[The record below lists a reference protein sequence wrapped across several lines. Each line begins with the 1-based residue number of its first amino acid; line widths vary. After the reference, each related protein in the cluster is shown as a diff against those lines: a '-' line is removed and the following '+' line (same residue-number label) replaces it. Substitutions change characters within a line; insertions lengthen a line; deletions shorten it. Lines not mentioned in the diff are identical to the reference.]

1 MVVHLKKKNII
12 YRDDYFNKYYKD
24 GKMDK
29 NAPLVINI
37 DGLLVKVKDLPDL
50 ALNNKNEVLEY
61 CYGVKVTIPE
71 YVPYITFVWEE
82 KNV

>member
-29 NAPLVINI
+29 NVLCYLSI
-37 DGLLVKVKDLPDL
+37 DRNSLIKESELC
-50 ALNNKNEVLEY
+50 VL
-61 CYGVKVTIPE
+61 
-71 YVPYITFVWEE
+71 
-82 KNV
+82 

>member
-1 MVVHLKKKNII
+1 MVVYLKKKNII

-61 CYGVKVTIPE
+61 CYEVKKIIPE

>member
-1 MVVHLKKKNII
+1 MVVYLKKKNII

-50 ALNNKNEVLEY
+50 ALNNKKEVLEY
-61 CYGVKVTIPE
+61 CYRVKKMVRE
-71 YVPYITFVWEE
+71 SVPYITFVWEK

>member
-50 ALNNKNEVLEY
+50 ALNNKNEVL
-61 CYGVKVTIPE
+61 GR
-71 YVPYITFVWEE
+71 ITEE
-82 KNV
+82 ACLDALPNIYYSYSNLC

>member
-1 MVVHLKKKNII
+1 MVVYLKKKNII

-29 NAPLVINI
+29 NVSLVINI

-61 CYGVKVTIPE
+61 CYGVKKIIPE
-71 YVPYITFVWEE
+71 YVPYITFVWEK

>member
-1 MVVHLKKKNII
+1 MIVYLKKKNII

-50 ALNNKNEVLEY
+50 ALNNKNEVLKY
-61 CYGVKVTIPE
+61 CYGVKVMIPE

>member
-1 MVVHLKKKNII
+1 MIVYLKKKNII

-61 CYGVKVTIPE
+61 LYGVKKIIPE
-71 YVPYITFVWEE
+71 DVPYITFVWE
-82 KNV
+82 KK

>member
-1 MVVHLKKKNII
+1 MIVYLKKKNII

-37 DGLLVKVKDLPDL
+37 DGLLVKVKDL
-50 ALNNKNEVLEY
+50 
-61 CYGVKVTIPE
+61 
-71 YVPYITFVWEE
+71 
-82 KNV
+82 

>member
-1 MVVHLKKKNII
+1 MVVYLKKKNII

-61 CYGVKVTIPE
+61 LYGVKKIIPE
-71 YVPYITFVWEE
+71 DVPYITFVWE
-82 KNV
+82 KK

>member
-1 MVVHLKKKNII
+1 MVVYLKKKNII

-61 CYGVKVTIPE
+61 CYGVKVAIPE

>member
-1 MVVHLKKKNII
+1 MVVYLKKKNII

-50 ALNNKNEVLEY
+50 ALNNKNEVLE
-61 CYGVKVTIPE
+61 
-71 YVPYITFVWEE
+71 
-82 KNV
+82 

>member
-29 NAPLVINI
+29 NARLVINI
-37 DGLLVKVKDLPDL
+37 DGFLVKVKDLPDL
-50 ALNNKNEVLEY
+50 ALNNKNEVLKY
-61 CYGVKVTIPE
+61 CYGVKVMIPE
-71 YVPYITFVWEE
+71 YVPYITFVWEK